1 MTVRRHTHAKGLMRA
16 VFPKKIVSES
26 AQNVWSLFRFVVK
39 YRSVVADAGISR
51 SNHSVI
57 ARAKDSGTEAF
68 EEMFVASQ
76 PLPVGKY
83 PRQQLAP
90 T

>member
-39 YRSVVADAGISR
+39 YRSVVDDAGISR
-51 SNHSVI
+51 GNHSAN
-57 ARAKDSGTEAF
+57 ARAEVLRTEAF

-76 PLPVGKY
+76 ARVG
-83 PRQQLAP
+83 QVF
-90 T
+90 